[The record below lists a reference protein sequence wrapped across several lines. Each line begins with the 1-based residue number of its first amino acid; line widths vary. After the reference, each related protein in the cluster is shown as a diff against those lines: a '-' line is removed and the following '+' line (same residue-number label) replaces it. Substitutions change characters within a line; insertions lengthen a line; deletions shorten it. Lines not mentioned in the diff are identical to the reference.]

1 VTEDRGTIPSL
12 KPLVLTILLLAGT
25 LTRDEVAAIAKL
37 ASCRNPVCLKD
48 AYFTLHSPNRGATFF
63 YHARMLQLFPHMTS
77 AELALLETLP
87 RDAKE
92 ADALLTFATAKLDD
106 DEERELRDAIA
117 DEILPI
123 FERTAN
129 RHHEFAQRLE
139 AATPLIRDARER
151 SRAADAV
158 PPPDAH

>member
-1 VTEDRGTIPSL
+1 L
-12 KPLVLTILLLAGT
+12 KPLVLTIFLLTGA

-48 AYFTLHSPNRGATFF
+48 AYFTLHAPNRGATFF
-63 YHARMLQLFPHMTS
+63 YHARMLQLYPRMTT
-77 AELALLETLP
+77 AELGLLETLP

-106 DEERELRDAIA
+106 DEAEPRDAVA
-117 DEILPI
+117 EEILPLYQ
-123 FERTAN
+123 RTAN
-129 RHHEFAQRLE
+129 HHREYAQRLE
-139 AATPLIRDARER
+139 TAIPLIQDARAR
-151 SRAADAV
+151 SRAAAVV